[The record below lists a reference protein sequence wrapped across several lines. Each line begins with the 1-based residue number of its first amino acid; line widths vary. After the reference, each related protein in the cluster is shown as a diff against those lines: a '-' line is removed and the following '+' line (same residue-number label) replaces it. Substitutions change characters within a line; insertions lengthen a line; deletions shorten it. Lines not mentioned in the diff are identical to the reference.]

1 MTTTTKPGARSGSKN
16 TSKSGGKSGGKSGS
30 KNTGKSGGKSGGK
43 SRSNGVQDGLSPR
56 QRIEEEVADR
66 IIALLDAGGLPP
78 WEKDWRDSAFGLPVN
93 AVSMKAYRGINR
105 WLTLLTQQLMGYNDP
120 RWLTYRQAETLGGH
134 VRKGEESTRIVFW
147 KRVHVK
153 PRADSDGSGDS
164 AEREGIEVINQGESS
179 PGSRTYPMLRA
190 YSVFNVEQ
198 TEDCRLKELPAP
210 EAALHDPI
218 TLAEEI
224 IRQMPGLPVIQHYSH
239 ANHAP
244 HYAPAQDTVRVPDL
258 SRYQSPDGYYTT
270 VFHELVHST
279 GHPGRLARF
288 DLEANAQDLHAY
300 GREELVAAMGSAM
313 LGAHAGIAP
322 MEIERDASYIL
333 HWRDAIQA
341 DKAMVIRAA
350 TLAQKSADHI
360 LGLQPPEFTDEKPQ
374 AEPQAEPQAKPQPEP
389 TVNATDVL
397 D

>member
-1 MTTTTKPGARSGSKN
+1 MTTTTKPGAKSGSKN
-16 TSKSGGKSGGKSGS
+16 TSKTGGKTGGKTTSKSGS
-30 KNTGKSGGKSGGK
+30 KSGKRAGSEA
-43 SRSNGVQDGLSPR
+43 NQDDLSPR

-105 WLTLLTQQLMGYNDP
+105 WLTLMTQQLMGYNDP

-147 KRVHVK
+147 KRIHVK
-153 PRADSDGSGDS
+153 PRAGSTDSEDS
-164 AEREGIEVINQGESS
+164 ANREGIEVINQGE
-179 PGSRTYPMLRA
+179 PGSEKRTYPMLRA

-198 TEDCRLKELPAP
+198 TEDCRLKELPVP
-210 EAALHDPI
+210 EPALHDPI
-218 TLAEEI
+218 ELAEEI

-244 HYAPAQDTVRVPDL
+244 HYAPALDIVRVPDL

-270 VFHELVHST
+270 LFHELVHST
-279 GHPGRLARF
+279 GHPDRLARF
-288 DLEANAQDLHAY
+288 DLEANPGDLHAY

-360 LGLQPPEFTDEKPQ
+360 LGLQPPEFTDEKPR
-374 AEPQAEPQAKPQPEP
+374 AEPEAAAEPA
-389 TVNATDVL
+389 VA
-397 D
+397 